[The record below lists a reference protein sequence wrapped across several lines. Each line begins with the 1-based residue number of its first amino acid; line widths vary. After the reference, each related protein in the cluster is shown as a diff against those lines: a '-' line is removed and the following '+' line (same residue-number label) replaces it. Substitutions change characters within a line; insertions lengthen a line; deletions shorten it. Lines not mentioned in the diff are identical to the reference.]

1 VTATA
6 LYRLY
11 DSAGELLYI
20 GVTSNP
26 QVRWGQHK
34 SEKPWWP
41 QVARKTLEWL
51 PTRDEALD
59 AEPRA
64 IVSERPRYNKQHALP
79 HVSEEAAILFAT
91 VKETRDELR
100 RLWPQAK
107 EIAIREMRAGA
118 TVGQL
123 AEWTGYNVEK
133 FRRIAREAGIE
144 RRRPP
149 TRGQGSDLSN

>member
-11 DSAGELLYI
+11 NSAGELLYI
-20 GVTSNP
+20 RVTNRP

-34 SEKPWWP
+34 SDKPWWP
-41 QVARKTLEWL
+41 EVARKSLEWL

-64 IVSERPRYNKQHALP
+64 IVAERPRYNKQHALP
-79 HVSEEAAILFAT
+79 NLSDDALELYAK
-91 VKETRDELR
+91 VKQARDELR
-100 RLWPQAK
+100 QLWPQAR
-107 EIAIREMRAGA
+107 ELAIREMRAGA

-123 AEWTGYNVEK
+123 AEWTGYNEEK
-133 FRRIAREAGIE
+133 FRRLAREVGIA

-149 TRGQGSDLSN
+149 TRGRCSDPSD